1 MVWSVFWETL
11 RRESRSTL
19 LWSLGM
25 AFFGVIT
32 TAILPDPAG
41 MEQIVKTLESMP
53 PFIFQMLGVEDLS
66 VLATPAGFIGLR
78 FFLTAAVL
86 LAVWAVLS
94 GLNVIT
100 NDETRGIANM
110 VVSLPLPR
118 SRLLMERILA
128 SVFPALVIPLTGVAG
143 LAVGMAVNPFAKTDL
158 TPLVLAGLMLTPVAL
173 VILNLTV
180 LIGAAVPRRGVVAGI
195 AGGFIAISFLL
206 KSVAGI
212 ARSDFG
218 DAMAELSVFQHAD
231 AVAIIR
237 DGFPSVTALI
247 MLALA
252 GAMAVSAVVFFQR
265 RDLAA

>member
-1 MVWSVFWETL
+1 MSWSVFWDTM
-11 RRESRSTL
+11 RRERRSTL
-19 LWSLGM
+19 LWAIGLAFLGI
-25 AFFGVIT
+25 IT

-41 MEQIVKTLESMP
+41 MEQIVETLESLP

-66 VLATPAGFIGLR
+66 ILATPAGFIGLR

-86 LAVWAVLS
+86 LAVWAVFS
-94 GLNVIT
+94 GMNVIT
-100 NDETRGIANM
+100 NDESRGIANM
-110 VVSLPLPR
+110 VVSLPVSR
-118 SRLLMERILA
+118 SRIVVERILA
-128 SVFPALVIPLTGVAG
+128 YIFPALVIPLAGVGG
-143 LAVGMAVNPFAKTDL
+143 LAIGMAVNPYAKTDL
-158 TPLVLAGLMLTPVAL
+158 TPLILAGLMLTPVAL

-180 LIGAAVPRRGVVAGI
+180 LIGAAIPRRGLVAGI

-237 DGFPSVTALI
+237 DGFPTVTALLL
-247 MLALA
+247 LALA
-252 GAMAVSAVVFFQR
+252 GAMAASAVVFFQR